1 LCFRMKNE
9 NINLTKLYL
18 ILEILGELNIIGI
31 SRVSDEYDISINNLD
46 HKINLD
52 KSKILQKLKEYSEN
66 QCNS

>member
-1 LCFRMKNE
+1 MKNE